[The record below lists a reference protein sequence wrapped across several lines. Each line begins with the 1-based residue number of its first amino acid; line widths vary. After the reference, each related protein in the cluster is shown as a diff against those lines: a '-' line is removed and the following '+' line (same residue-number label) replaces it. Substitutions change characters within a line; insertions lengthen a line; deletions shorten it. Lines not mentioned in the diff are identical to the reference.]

1 VSGIKGRVVKYDRRY
16 GVKSPSLQLTRQI
29 AIHVNGFTDCGRYHP
44 PKIVEVGDAR
54 LPDWSLRLIVQTGRS
69 TKIKRASRNNPL
81 TDTTS
86 CRQQEIPAFVINGQ
100 AASRE
105 PSEGQEREVPG
116 HEKTHGETRSTK

>member
-1 VSGIKGRVVKYDRRY
+1 MYIKRFVDQDRLYPPRIV
-16 GVKSPSLQLTRQI
+16 GVG
-29 AIHVNGFTDCGRYHP
+29 N
-44 PKIVEVGDAR
+44 AR
-54 LPDWSLRLIVQTGRS
+54 LPDWSFRLIVQTGRS